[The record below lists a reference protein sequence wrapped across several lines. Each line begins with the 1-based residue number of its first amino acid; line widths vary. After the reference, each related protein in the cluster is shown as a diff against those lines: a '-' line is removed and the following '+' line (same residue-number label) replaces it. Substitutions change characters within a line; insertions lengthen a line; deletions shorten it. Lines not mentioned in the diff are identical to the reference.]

1 MKKRL
6 LFLLLMV
13 AIALQVMAEMSLVVR
28 PMYGTDKITA
38 LQEIGKLVYSG
49 DSLLVYDNVGTR
61 VYADLFENVK
71 YVRYSDEEPSI
82 TVGDV
87 DVKNQIVVYPNPTVD
102 VLYID
107 NVGGSVVRLYSV
119 DGRLMQT
126 QEVGE
131 GRVAVDMS
139 GCSAGVYVLVC
150 GREVFNVI
158 KN

>member
-28 PMYGTDKITA
+28 PMYGSDKITA
-38 LQEIGKLVYSG
+38 FQKIGKLVYSG
-49 DSLLVYDNVGTR
+49 DSLLVYDKVGTM
-61 VYADLFENVK
+61 VYGDLFENVK
-71 YVRYSDEEPSI
+71 HVRYSDEAPVAVEMEVAS
-82 TVGDV
+82 
-87 DVKNQIVVYPNPTVD
+87 QMVVYPNPTVD

-126 QEVGE
+126 QKVGE

-139 GCSAGVYVLVC
+139 GCPAGVYVLVC